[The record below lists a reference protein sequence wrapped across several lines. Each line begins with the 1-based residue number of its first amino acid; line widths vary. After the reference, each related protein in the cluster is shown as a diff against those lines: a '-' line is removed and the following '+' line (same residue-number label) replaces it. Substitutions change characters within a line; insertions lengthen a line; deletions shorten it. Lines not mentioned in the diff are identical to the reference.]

1 MISNELELTLTGR
14 DCGLEERVPM
24 IGFPFHASDN
34 YFKKIAEKHELV
46 VVDNNVAT
54 PYGVKEEPVVQ
65 IDDTEDAELA
75 EMRERSKA
83 FETSALCKLM
93 ETFGDELTIQEGDI

>member
-1 MISNELELTLTGR
+1 MSPKAR
-14 DCGLEERVPM
+14 QAKM
-24 IGFPFHASDN
+24 Q
-34 YFKKIAEKHELV
+34 
-46 VVDNNVAT
+46 
-54 PYGVKEEPVVQ
+54 EEPKIQ